1 MANPT
6 NPGEIQA
13 QELKLVTMSNLINA
27 TMYSTFAR
35 TSPWNSQMIMSGEWT
50 DGVGD
55 SGRIATFGATDVR
68 LEWMNINLDS
78 TSNQIP
84 ITVNETGATEY
95 SYSRFIARL
104 ASQKLDVLRMRQS
117 WQAQQQAENV
127 VKQLVRNVGNAW
139 SRFYRTAYINIASY
153 KLIPTKAGIV
163 GLDVVSN
170 DITSMPEVRPDGALN
185 DDIMN
190 QVWQLLIN
198 EGAGESAAGMDQ
210 GSPVF
215 LAYTSRDTVDF
226 ILRKNENIRKD
237 WNFAE
242 ATFGKEATLL
252 RQLGVKWTYKG
263 FTYIVD
269 NMNPRYIFD
278 DSQPTG
284 KKWVEVPQYIKD
296 ETSVGSRYIPNQAYM
311 TAPYEDTIVFVKD
324 VYKSLVPR
332 PVSAYGQAKWDP
344 VTYAGEITWV
354 NNRDNGDNYM
364 GTQGLFIATLSA
376 APMPMFPRHGV
387 VIRHVRASAGQSIV
401 GADGQPIGSLAST
414 PAAVTGL

>member
-1 MANPT
+1 MANSP
-6 NPGEIQA
+6 NDIQA
-13 QELKLVTMSNLINA
+13 QDLKLVTMTNLLNA

-55 SGRIATFGATDVR
+55 SGRIATFGATDPR
-68 LEWMNINLDS
+68 PEWMNISLDS
-78 TSNQIP
+78 TSDQIP
-84 ITVNETGATEY
+84 ITVNDTGATIY
-95 SYSRFIARL
+95 SYSRFITRL

-127 VKQLVRNVGNAW
+127 VKQLVRAVGNTW
-139 SRFYRTAYINIASY
+139 SRFYRQSYINIASY

-170 DITSMPEVRPDGALN
+170 DINSMPEVKPEAALN
-185 DDIMN
+185 DNLMN
-190 QVWQLLIN
+190 QVWQVLIN
-198 EGAGESAAGMDQ
+198 EGAGESAAFMDQ

-215 LAYTSRDTVDF
+215 LAYTSKDTVDF
-226 ILRKNENIRKD
+226 ILRENQIIHKD

-242 ATFGKEATLL
+242 AAEGKEATLL

-269 NMNPRYIFD
+269 NMNPRYTFD
-278 DSQPTG
+278 DTKPTG
-284 KKWVEVPQYIKD
+284 QKWVEVPQYIKSK
-296 ETSVGSRYIPNQAYM
+296 TAVGSRYVQNPAYLN
-311 TAPYEDTIVFVKD
+311 APYEDTIVFVKD

-344 VTYAGEITWV
+344 VTYAGELTWV
-354 NNRDNGDNYM
+354 NNKDNNGNYM

-376 APMPMFPRHGV
+376 APMPVFPRHGV
-387 VIRHVRASAGQSIV
+387 VIRHIRTTSGRDLVDV
-401 GADGQPIGSLAST
+401 NGQPIGSLVST
-414 PAAVTGL
+414 PSAVAGL